1 MHTRGGQIQARG
13 ILRKISMRGKQD
25 LTQAWNPTN
34 SFLAKPYPMP
44 TFYRDQASSDH
55 RAWRSTALG

>member
-13 ILRKISMRGKQD
+13 ILREIPMKGKQD
-25 LTQAWNPTN
+25 LAQTWNPAN
-34 SFLAKPYPMP
+34 PKPMP

>member
-13 ILRKISMRGKQD
+13 ILREISMKGKQD
-25 LTQAWNPTN
+25 LAQAWNPAN
-34 SFLAKPYPMP
+34 PKNVP
-44 TFYRDQASSDH
+44 TFYRDQASNDH

>member
-13 ILRKISMRGKQD
+13 ILREISMKDNQD
-25 LTQAWNPTN
+25 LAQAWN
-34 SFLAKPYPMP
+34 
-44 TFYRDQASSDH
+44 RDQASSDH